1 MGDHRLKSDEQIIIW
16 IAEKAEERLDAILQ
30 PLRNNLVARHVEVP
44 NLCYDLL
51 QDYAELRKMCNKYQL
66 MHFLRG
72 RELSK
77 LKKTKEETDSKHKK
91 LEDQLKDAQNKLK
104 EQADGN

>member
-72 RELSK
+72 KELAD
-77 LKKTKEETDSKHKK
+77 LKKTKEATESDKK
-91 LEDQLKDAQNKLK
+91 QLKKRLDEAQEQLKK
-104 EQADGN
+104 EQD